1 MTGGCPGRAEI
12 RSSFCCLVKAATL
25 IMAVIEEKR
34 NMARE
39 NEKPRLRV
47 SLMAA
52 ENYEEGI
59 VESERLV
66 LYCIY
71 WCQIII
77 RSFVLR
83 L

>member
-1 MTGGCPGRAEI
+1 MTDGCPGRAEI
-12 RSSFCCLVKAATL
+12 RSSSCCFVKAATL

-39 NEKPRLRV
+39 SD

-52 ENYEEGI
+52 EQYDEGV

-66 LYCIY
+66 LYVYIGAK
-71 WCQIII
+71 
-77 RSFVLR
+77 
-83 L
+83 